1 MRYNGWTNYDTWN
14 VAMWITNDQPRYHQ
28 LVEYAST
35 TKAPSYRG
43 FVEYAELGKRKT
55 DDGVAFLG
63 EGLDYVELDWMVWD
77 HADDNA

>member
-14 VAMWITNDQPRYHQ
+14 VAMWITNDQPRYNQ
-28 LVEYAST
+28 LVEYAT
-35 TKAPSYRG
+35 TSKHPSYRG

-63 EGLDYVELDWMVWD
+63 EGLDYSELDEMVWD
-77 HADDNA
+77 HAQPSQ